1 MSYNVFFTGSFDV
14 MQQSEPHLSIRVDIF
29 KKGYVGDP
37 KPMILTATPVIHEW
51 QDDNPKAP
59 IKGSTCKIGI
69 IADGTVTLDSFYS
82 NADDTFR
89 VEVKRVETEENLF
102 IGYILQDDCREL
114 QVDFNHEIYITASDG
129 LGLIKD
135 VTLDQ
140 AAVLY
145 GTPVD
150 HSITGIF
157 TIAGNLQTICSHDV
171 NWSYISVGT
180 IFTIT
185 AGPLQGTYTCTG
197 VRYEP
202 TYGWYV
208 NIAESVG
215 YVTAYNAHVIY
226 NDPINISG
234 FVSLLDIVRLCFKAT
249 QLDLV
254 GMNVVS
260 TLVPSGGGTGRL
272 LEDTYVIG
280 ETFLQNDKWMSC
292 YDVMDT
298 IMTRFHASAF
308 QSYGF
313 WWIVRWGELYFQ
325 ASSVPPYMDGWR
337 YNGDFVYLGPGGFDN
352 YGYSLVQGDFEFG
365 LEKSIIRPYQYV
377 REQFNYVQT
386 ESLLKNY
393 NLQKLGN
400 LLTSY
405 TFGTLLIKEYAIP
418 YWFDYHL
425 SPPSCNNRYIRV
437 IIDDDPTSNQYG
449 TELDRYL
456 VIDGNLNLNRAL
468 ESTPIELTKGDKFT
482 FSFKMRSEGIYTD
495 QTIVQYNIYLVTNIG
510 TYGLDSNGHWG
521 SFAANHI
528 NYYWR
533 LDNSEEWFD
542 VTISS
547 ESIPE
552 NGLLYIDLPQF
563 PRFSPE
569 YRTYIKDMSF
579 TVEGKT
585 DNSTR
590 AIGHEHIDT
599 NAITIKNNT
608 DITIGIDDSPRSSIA
623 GTLFL
628 STSTGYVRDRTS
640 RWEYIFSSAETGKLG
655 YLTTL
660 ENMMERWM
668 VRSKYDG
675 NLLKIFNGSGESIKF
690 ISNYH
695 IFNILNPSDLRR
707 FVPGALSIDYK
718 HNSATATL
726 WQITN
731 YEETPADVEDYY
743 QFNYLYEK
751 S

>member
-14 MQQSEPHLSIRVDIF
+14 MQQSEPNLSIRVDIF

-51 QDDNPKAP
+51 QEDNPKAP

-145 GTPVD
+145 GTPVAHTMTLSTILGGYTFYTPD
-150 HSITGIF
+150 S
-157 TIAGNLQTICSHDV
+157 IAGSIKIGQEIR
-171 NWSYISVGT
+171 ISS
-180 IFTIT
+180 
-185 AGPLQGTYTCTG
+185 GPYSGTYT
-197 VRYEP
+197 V
-202 TYGWYV
+202 V
-208 NIAESVG
+208 NIT
-215 YVTAYNAHVIY
+215 Y
-226 NDPINISG
+226 DPILFWEIYVAQPLPNAGGWSG
-234 FVSLLDIVRLCFKAT
+234 LVYWNEPVEITGYISLLTIVRLCFKAT

-272 LEDTYVIG
+272 LEDTFIIG
-280 ETFLQNDKWMSC
+280 ESFQQNNKWPSC
-292 YDVMDT
+292 YDILQT
-298 IMTRFHASAF
+298 IMTRFYASAF
-308 QSYGF
+308 QAYGL

-325 ASSVPPYMDGWR
+325 ASSVPPYMDGWQ
-337 YNGDFVYLGPGGFDN
+337 YNGDFEYLGPGGFDN
-352 YGYSLVQGDFEFG
+352 YGYPLQKGDFEFG
-365 LEKSIIRPYQYV
+365 LEKSILRPYQFV
-377 REQFNYVQT
+377 REQFDYVQPD
-386 ESLLKNY
+386 SLLKNE
-393 NLQKLGN
+393 NLQEVGALVN
-400 LLTSY
+400 QYTSGSNTVY
-405 TFGTLLIKEYAIP
+405 EYEVP
-418 YWFDYHL
+418 YWANFSDHP
-425 SPPSCNNRYIRV
+425 SPTVTRYIRV
-437 IIDDDPTSNQYG
+437 VKDVDGVEI
-449 TELDRYL
+449 ERYL
-456 VIDGNLNLNRAL
+456 SIIGNSYNNTNALQSNNILLSKHDRITYTFDYRVSNSEPGPVQNVFHAYLDNGITPGLKLNL
-468 ESTPIELTKGDKFT
+468 
-482 FSFKMRSEGIYTD
+482 Y
-495 QTIVQYNIYLVTNIG
+495 
-510 TYGLDSNGHWG
+510 GHWVLPPLYVYG
-521 SFAANHI
+521 FYFNV
-528 NYYWR
+528 
-533 LDNSEEWFD
+533 LPGDNVNDWHT
-542 VTISS
+542 VTIKSDGVPYDGILRLFLTSASS
-547 ESIPE
+547 NNAINETHYRNFSLKITNGTNDLSSI
-552 NGLLYIDLPQF
+552 
-563 PRFSPE
+563 
-569 YRTYIKDMSF
+569 T
-579 TVEGKT
+579 
-585 DNSTR
+585 
-590 AIGHEHIDT
+590 GHEHIDT
-599 NAITIKNNT
+599 NSISIKNNQN
-608 DITIGIDDSPRSSIA
+608 INIGIDDSPSAAVA

-628 STSTGYVRDRTS
+628 ASSTGYVRDRTS

-695 IFNILNPSDLRR
+695 IFNILNPSDSRR

>member
-14 MQQSEPHLSIRVDIF
+14 MQQSEPNLSIRVDIF

-51 QDDNPKAP
+51 QEDNPKAP

-114 QVDFNHEIYITASDG
+114 QVDFNHEIYIIASDG

-135 VTLDQ
+135 MTLDQ
-140 AAVLY
+140 AAALY

-150 HSITGIF
+150 HNITGIF
-157 TIAGNLQTICSHDV
+157 TLAGNFHTICSHDTT
-171 NWSYISVGT
+171 WSTLQVGT

-185 AGPLQGTYTCTG
+185 SGPLEGTYTVTNIT
-197 VRYEP
+197 YDP
-202 TYGWYV
+202 TNGWYV
-208 NIAESVG
+208 NVAE
-215 YVTAYNAHVIY
+215 YVTYVSPYNAHVIW
-226 NDPINISG
+226 NNPINISG

-260 TLVPSGGGTGRL
+260 TLVPSGGFTGRL
-272 LEDTYVIG
+272 LEDTYIIG
-280 ETFLQNDKWMSC
+280 ETFLQNEKWMSC

-325 ASSVPPYMDGWR
+325 ASSVPTYMDGWQ
-337 YNGDFVYLGPGGFDN
+337 YNGDFVYLGPGVFDN
-352 YGYSLVQGDFEFG
+352 YGYPLQKGDFEFG
-365 LEKSIIRPYQYV
+365 LEKSILRPYQYV
-377 REQFNYVQT
+377 REQFNYSQPD
-386 ESLLKNY
+386 SLLKNP
-393 NLQKLGN
+393 NLQELGPLIN
-400 LLTSY
+400 QYTS
-405 TFGTLLIKEYAIP
+405 GTDTIYEYAVP
-418 YWFDYHL
+418 YWVEFSDHP
-425 SPPSCNNRYIRV
+425 SPTVTRYIRLV
-437 IIDDDPTSNQYG
+437 KDING
-449 TELDRYL
+449 NEKERYL
-456 VIDGNLNLNRAL
+456 TMIGNSYDNRNALQSNNIQLSKDDAIIYSFEYRVSNSEPGVVVNVFNIWIDNGIVPTNRINQSGNWVTPPSVNGFSYTIPSGDNLNQWH
-468 ESTPIELTKGDKFT
+468 T
-482 FSFKMRSEGIYTD
+482 
-495 QTIVQYNIYLVTNIG
+495 
-510 TYGLDSNGHWG
+510 
-521 SFAANHI
+521 
-528 NYYWR
+528 
-533 LDNSEEWFD
+533 
-542 VTISS
+542 VTIESS
-547 ESIPE
+547 
-552 NGLLYIDLPQF
+552 GLPYDAIMRIFLTSASSNNAINETHY
-563 PRFSPE
+563 RNFSLQVVN
-569 YRTYIKDMSF
+569 RVNDF
-579 TVEGKT
+579 TKIT
-585 DNSTR
+585 
-590 AIGHEHIDT
+590 GHEHIDT

-628 STSTGYVRDRTS
+628 ASSTGYIRDMTY
-640 RWEYIFSSAETGKLG
+640 RWEYIFSSLETGKLG

-675 NLLKIFNGSGESIKF
+675 NLLKIFNGSGASIKF

-695 IFNILNPSDLRR
+695 IFNILNPSDSRR